1 MPDQP
6 DIDLRGSQGAV
17 IGPTGPVDQTFIN
30 ITEEV
35 AYTVSGLPNPYL
47 GLRAF
52 TYDDR
57 DAYAGR
63 QAEIQDAVEKL
74 TQPGEQRA
82 CCSSPALAAA
92 VSRHSPRPAWCRRW
106 RSTTRSAIWRCEGRL
121 PPG

>member
-1 MPDQP
+1 M
-6 DIDLRGSQGAV
+6 
-17 IGPTGPVDQTFIN
+17 DQTFVN

-63 QAEIQDAVEKL
+63 QAKIQDAVEKL
-74 TQPGEQRA
+74 TQPGEQRVLMFVTGA
-82 CCSSPALAAA
+82 SGCGKSSFAQAGLVP
-92 VSRHSPRPAWCRRW
+92 S
-106 RSTTRSAIWRCEGRL
+106 
-121 PPG
+121 